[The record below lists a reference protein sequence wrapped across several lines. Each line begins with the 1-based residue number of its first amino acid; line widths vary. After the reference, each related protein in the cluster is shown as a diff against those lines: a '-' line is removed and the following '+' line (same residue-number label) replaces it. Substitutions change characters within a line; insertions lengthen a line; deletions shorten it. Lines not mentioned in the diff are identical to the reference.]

1 MMFHF
6 NQSCRGFGSEIF
18 VTLALNKKRL
28 SYVGRADEQ
37 LSADVD
43 GGAGRR
49 AYGSDY
55 VGGCL
60 PEGKATKQQKMKDLV
75 SEIRSII
82 ESARTNA
89 VRSVDFCRVQ
99 MYWQIGR
106 RIVEEEQGGSAR
118 AEYGKGLIKTLAQE
132 IEPEYGS
139 GFGQRQLERARQFY
153 IEFPIASTL
162 RTQFNWSQYKLLIA
176 ISDKDKREYYELEAA
191 SNCWTARQ
199 MQRQINSMLYERLL
213 LSNDKESV
221 LAMARKERAPEAP
234 QEIVKDPMVLEFL
247 GLEKKAHYY
256 ESDLETELINHL
268 QEFILELG
276 NGFTFVARQKRIL
289 LEDDE
294 FFIDLVFYNRLARR
308 FVIFELK
315 TGEVTHQDLGQ
326 LQMYV
331 NYYDRTEKLPEENPT
346 IGILLCTAKNDTLV
360 KMTLP
365 SDNNTIVASKYQLY
379 LPTEQQLIAEVE
391 RVKKE
396 WEETR

>member
-1 MMFHF
+1 
-6 NQSCRGFGSEIF
+6 
-18 VTLALNKKRL
+18 
-28 SYVGRADEQ
+28 
-37 LSADVD
+37 
-43 GGAGRR
+43 
-49 AYGSDY
+49 
-55 VGGCL
+55 
-60 PEGKATKQQKMKDLV
+60 MKNLV

-82 ESARTNA
+82 ETSRSNA

-106 RIVEEEQGGSAR
+106 RIVEEEQGGQAR
-118 AEYGKGLIKTLAQE
+118 AEYGKSLIKNLAKE
-132 IEPEYGS
+132 LEPEFGS
-139 GFGQRQLERARQFY
+139 GFGKRQLDYSKKFY
-153 IEFPIASTL
+153 LEFPIVHTL
-162 RTQFNWSQYKLLIA
+162 YAQLNWSQYKWLLDIA
-176 ISDKDKREYYELEAA
+176 DKDKREYYTLETIN
-191 SNCWTARQ
+191 NCWTARQ
-199 MQRQINSMLYERLL
+199 MKRQINSMLYERLL

-221 LAMARKERAPEAP
+221 LAMARKEKKPEKP
-234 QEIVKDPMVLEFL
+234 QEIIKDPMVLEFL